1 MSRKILHLIIPA
13 TSRMTTTEIFNL
25 LLLGILIALV
35 FYYFIYKSI
44 LHLIDIRRIKR
55 KGQKVL
61 ATIVDTKK
69 TRGLDGETFFHAVF
83 KYTTSSGQTV
93 TTQSKYAKGIK
104 PELGKKLTIY
114 YMPSRPDKHYIPR
127 TLPYEIIPIM
137 LAVPGLIFCVFEL
150 LKIARFF
157 H

>member
-1 MSRKILHLIIPA
+1 
-13 TSRMTTTEIFNL
+13 MTTTDIFNL
-25 LLLGILIALV
+25 FLLGILIALV

-44 LHLIDIRRIKR
+44 LQLIEIRKIKK

-69 TRGLDGETFFHAVF
+69 TRGKDGETFFHAVF
-83 KYTTSSGQTV
+83 MYTTSTGQTI

-114 YMPSRPDKHYIPR
+114 YMPSTPDKYYIPR
-127 TLPYEIIPIM
+127 SLPYEIIPIM
-137 LAVPGLIFCVFEL
+137 LAIPGLIFCIFEL
-150 LKIARFF
+150 LKIAQLFNLKS
-157 H
+157 

>member
-1 MSRKILHLIIPA
+1 M
-13 TSRMTTTEIFNL
+13 TSTDIFNL
-25 LLLGILIALV
+25 LLLSVLIALV
-35 FYYFIYKSI
+35 FYHFIYKSLVHI
-44 LHLIDIRRIKR
+44 FEIRKVKR
-55 KGQKVL
+55 RGQKVL

-83 KYTTSSGQTV
+83 KYTTSSGQII

-114 YMPSRPDKHYIPR
+114 YMPSTPDKYYIPR

-137 LAVPGLIFCVFEL
+137 LAIPGLIFCVFEL
-150 LKIARFF
+150 LKIAHFLQ
-157 H
+157 